1 MGISSLFKVIKEHAP
16 EQIILYKLEELRGIR
31 VAVDVSIFLYKSV
44 MVAGNESNEWLN
56 NFIRVFCTLKKYD
69 IDVVCIFDGPNAPEE
84 KLIERKHR
92 REQMQKSKNKLSDII
107 QLRETIADNLA
118 DYRFDGLPNGI
129 INQLGIYGIDTEYT
143 DNKVDKILDRMAKEI
158 TKLSNQT
165 TGIDDTIVNQAKE
178 LMDILGIYYFTSDG
192 EAEKLCCYFC
202 NNHYVDAVL
211 TDDSDVLAYGVKF
224 FLTFKELSKTG
235 DEIYGIHSDRLYE
248 SMGLTYNEFRDL
260 CILLRCDYNRHCDP
274 SGLGHASYTILG
286 YPPKV
291 EDFEEDGKKRKKPQK
306 AVSIGPKKAWDFIQR
321 DRSLDVISNHLVNP
335 EGLKYERCREI
346 FSFTEKYMRDEKL
359 NRNIEMESNHFQVI
373 VDERRLKSFIDKNNI
388 YLSINTILEAFN
400 PDSQRLSDT
409 AAQSSSVSSSYDIS
423 SDTD

>member
-16 EQIILYKLEELRGIR
+16 EQIVLYKLEELRGIR

-44 MVAGNESNEWLN
+44 MVAGNESNDWLN

-107 QLRETIADNLA
+107 ELRETIADNLSN
-118 DYRFDGLPNGI
+118 YRFDGLPNGI
-129 INQLGIYGIDTEYT
+129 INQLAIYGIEQTNE
-143 DNKVDKILDRMAKEI
+143 VDKILDRMTKEI

-235 DEIYGIHSDRLYE
+235 DEIYGIHSDRLYK

-274 SGLGHASYTILG
+274 SNLGHSSYTILG
-286 YPPKV
+286 YPPI
-291 EDFEEDGKKRKKPQK
+291 DDDGKKRKKPQK

-359 NRNIEMESNHFQVI
+359 YRNIEMESNHFQVI
-373 VDERRLKSFIDKNNI
+373 VDERRLRSFIDKHNI

-400 PDSQRLSDT
+400 SGASPID
-409 AAQSSSVSSSYDIS
+409 QSNHKNDDLSVSSSYDIS